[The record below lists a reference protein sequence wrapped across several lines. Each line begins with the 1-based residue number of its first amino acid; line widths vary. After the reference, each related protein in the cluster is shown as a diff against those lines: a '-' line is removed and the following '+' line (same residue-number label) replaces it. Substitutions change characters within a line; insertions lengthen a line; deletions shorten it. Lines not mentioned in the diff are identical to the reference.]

1 MDRMQFYCRLYP
13 YLIKQNIIMRESI
26 KRNEQSIL
34 FLRYIAIEETFHSLE
49 YQFRVYSRR
58 SIGRIVKRV
67 AKAIVEV
74 LHNEHLK
81 TLNTV
86 NKLLEI

>member
-13 YLIKQNIIMRESI
+13 YLIKQNVIMRESI
-26 KRNEQSIL
+26 KR
-34 FLRYIAIEETFHSLE
+34 
-49 YQFRVYSRR
+49 FRVYSRR
-58 SIGRIVKRV
+58 SIGRIVESV